1 MPDADA
7 MDALVAVTTTMV
19 PEAGG
24 TRRPEIALYAIYV
37 GVLER
42 LGLTSVL
49 LTPAHS
55 PRSIQL
61 LLRRCSGLVLSG
73 GEDIDPSRYGEDA
86 IPQLGMVTPA
96 RDAME
101 IAALGLALERRL
113 PILGICRGM
122 QLMNVFFGGTLYQDL
137 DTQRPG
143 ELLHRQTEPWGARSH
158 AVKVA
163 PDSQLCEILGSE
175 DLVINSFH
183 HQAVKDLAPTLRAVA
198 MTADGV
204 VEAVELK
211 THPWIM
217 GVQWHP
223 ERHEASAQSTDPDR
237 RLLAAFRQA
246 VVERAGR
253 AVAERAPAPAEEGAT
268 AS

>member
-1 MPDADA
+1 
-7 MDALVAVTTTMV
+7 MDALVAVTTTMI

-24 TRRPEIALYAIYV
+24 SQRPEIALYAVYV

-42 LGLTSVL
+42 LGLTSAL
-49 LTPAHS
+49 ITPAHS
-55 PRSIQL
+55 PRSVQL
-61 LLRRCSGLVLSG
+61 LLRRCSGLVLTG
-73 GEDIDPSRYGEDA
+73 GEDVDPSRYGEDA
-86 IPQLGMVTPA
+86 VPELGMVNPA

-113 PILGICRGM
+113 PVLGICRGM

-143 ELLHRQTEPWGARSH
+143 ELAHRQVEPWGARTH
-158 AVKVA
+158 QVKVEA
-163 PDSQLCEILGSE
+163 DSQLAAIVGTEEL
-175 DLVINSFH
+175 LINSFH
-183 HQAVKDLAPTLRAVA
+183 HQGVKDLAPTLRAVA
-198 MTADGV
+198 FTTDGL

-211 THPWIM
+211 AHPWIV

-223 ERHEASAQSTDPDR
+223 ERYEASATHTDPDR

-246 VVERAGR
+246 VVARSEQSIRERSGGALRPAG
-253 AVAERAPAPAEEGAT
+253 AG
-268 AS
+268 